1 MNRFIDLFKL
11 SRFYTHRRS
20 KFGAG
25 VPVKGLAPHLALGE
39 GPITLAYPKALPKFE
54 VRMI

>member
-1 MNRFIDLFKL
+1 MNRIIDLFKL

-20 KFGAG
+20 KFGTR
-25 VPVKGLAPHLALGE
+25 VPVKGPSPHLALGK
-39 GPITLAYPKALPKFE
+39 GPITLASPKALPKFE